1 MANIAGAQKQIRDIV
16 WNDIASGDVPYV
28 LRDIVQELADSGHTE
43 IREVP
48 WMVVPLF
55 LSAVAS
61 LLLGMYPGPVVT
73 LAGMVKP

>member
-1 MANIAGAQKQIRDIV
+1 
-16 WNDIASGDVPYV
+16 
-28 LRDIVQELADSGHTE
+28 
-43 IREVP
+43 
-48 WMVVPLF
+48 MVVPLL

>member
-43 IREVP
+43 IAANIKR
-48 WMVVPLF
+48 
-55 LSAVAS
+55 AIR
-61 LLLGMYPGPVVT
+61 T
-73 LAGMVKP
+73 VKVK